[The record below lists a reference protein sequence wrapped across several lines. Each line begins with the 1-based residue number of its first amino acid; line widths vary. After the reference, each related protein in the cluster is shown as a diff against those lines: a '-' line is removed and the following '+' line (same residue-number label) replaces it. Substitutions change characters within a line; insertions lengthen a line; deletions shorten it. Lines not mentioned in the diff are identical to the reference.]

1 VDDRAA
7 MQRALDL
14 AWNGWGHVGPNPLVG
29 ALVLR
34 GGDVVGEGCHAEYGG
49 PHGEVI
55 ALHEAGE
62 RAWGADL
69 VVTLEP
75 CRHSGKTPPC
85 TDAIVRAG
93 IRRVIY
99 GAADVDPAAR
109 GGAEVLRD
117 RGLTVDAGLMADEVR
132 RQNALFFHRHAVPE
146 RPFVAL
152 KVAQSLD
159 GRIADRERRSQR
171 ITGPQARDH
180 VHWLR
185 AGFDAIAVAAGTALA
200 DDPALTVRG
209 PLVPRRP
216 PLRVLF
222 DRRGEVPVSA
232 KLLATARET
241 PTLVVAGPGVSAGH
255 RRAVEAAGAAL
266 LVADDY
272 AAALAAL
279 RSRGVAGLLVEGGGV
294 LAGRLLAADLVD
306 RVYAF
311 VAPVLLGAAAVPALG
326 AFAGGALAEARRWTV
341 AERRS
346 LGDDHLFVLDR
357 T

>member
-1 VDDRAA
+1 MDDGAA
-7 MQRALDL
+7 MRRAIDL

-29 ALVLR
+29 ALVLQ
-34 GGDVVGEGCHAEYGG
+34 GGAVVGEGCHAEYGG
-49 PHGEVI
+49 PHGEVV
-55 ALHEAGE
+55 ALAAAGA
-62 RAWGADL
+62 RARGADL

-85 TDAIVRAG
+85 TDAIMQAG
-93 IRRVIY
+93 IRRVLY

-109 GGAEVLRD
+109 GGAEVLRQ
-117 RGLTVDAGLMADEVR
+117 RGIVVDAGLMADEVR
-132 RQNALFFHRHAVPE
+132 RQNAVFFHRHAVTE

-159 GRIADRERRSQR
+159 GRIADRARRSQW

-209 PLVPRRP
+209 PLVPRTP

-222 DRRGEVPVSA
+222 DRHGEVPVSA
-232 KLLATARET
+232 RLLATAGET
-241 PTLVVAGPGVSAGH
+241 PTLVVVGGGVSAEH
-255 RRAVEAAGAAL
+255 RRAVAATGATL

-272 AAALAAL
+272 QAALAAL
-279 RSRGVAGLLVEGGGV
+279 RARGVAGLLVEGGGV

-311 VAPVLLGAAAVPALG
+311 VAPLFLGAEAVPALG

-346 LGDDHLFVLDR
+346 LGPDHLFVLDR